1 MRIAPTVLLI
11 VVVVVVAG
19 CDDELKGT
27 FGPPQPPT
35 PVQLKATPQKVQ
47 PVAAVGA
54 PAPAAK
60 APGLTRD
67 DVRNRHGTRSSG
79 PCATGDEWMGWVDE
93 PRTPDELSMLRTWAF
108 DREAPDRHIAVE
120 VLLTQRDPSLAETWR
135 KLIVEPE
142 RVGTDP
148 VELAMALLAR
158 GDDSDVPLALAAL
171 KTVTDAE
178 FVKLRSQAP
187 SNVTATALLV
197 LLADARAQRS
207 ARWQADLRARDP
219 RFAPRIPGS
228 GLADHVAAQV
238 VQKNVPSFTAC
249 TAAAP
254 ATVKEHTVTLAL
266 VINAAGA
273 VTRSSLEPKHAGE
286 AWADC
291 LVKAGERVIF
301 PASDGETEVQVPLRV
316 GRATVP

>member
-1 MRIAPTVLLI
+1 MRIAWAVLL
-11 VVVVVVAG
+11 VAVVVVVAG

-35 PVQLKATPQKVQ
+35 PVVLKATPQKAP
-47 PVAAVGA
+47 PVASVGA
-54 PAPAAK
+54 PAAVVKPA
-60 APGLTRD
+60 GLTRE
-67 DVRNRHGTRSSG
+67 DVRKRHGTRTSG

-93 PRTPDELSMLRTWAF
+93 PRTPDELSMLRTWAL
-108 DREAPDRHIAVE
+108 DSEAPDRHIAINA
-120 VLLTQRDPSLAETWR
+120 LLSQRDPSLAETWR
-135 KLIVEPE
+135 KLIVAPE
-142 RVGTDP
+142 LTATDP
-148 VELAMALLAR
+148 VQLSMALLAR

-171 KTVTDAE
+171 KTAKDPE
-178 FVKLRSQAP
+178 FVKVRSEAP
-187 SNVTATALLV
+187 SNLTATALLV
-197 LLADARAQRS
+197 LLADAQAQRS
-207 ARWQADLRARDP
+207 ARWQAGLRARDP
-219 RFAPRIPGS
+219 RFAPRLP

-254 ATVKEHTVTLAL
+254 ATVKEHSVTLML
-266 VINAAGA
+266 VISASGA

-286 AWADC
+286 AWAEC

-316 GRATVP
+316 GRATAP